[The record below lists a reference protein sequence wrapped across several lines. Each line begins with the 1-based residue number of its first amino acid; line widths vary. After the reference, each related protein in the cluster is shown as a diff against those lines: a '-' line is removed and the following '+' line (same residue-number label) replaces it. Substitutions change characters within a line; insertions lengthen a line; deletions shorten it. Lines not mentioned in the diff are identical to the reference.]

1 MAETVEI
8 GTRRIVEFERT
19 QMRHL
24 AALNMRVDDAPAGG
38 VDHFAFVD
46 RGRTEV
52 VRAGEPR
59 FGFGHRIGLAEG
71 RAPAA
76 GGIVLLQK
84 LFVRVN
90 AGGMCGNGGG
100 EARGCAKEPAARD
113 VCHV

>member
-1 MAETVEI
+1 
-8 GTRRIVEFERT
+8 
-19 QMRHL
+19 MRHL

-38 VDHFAFVD
+38 VDHFAFVE

-76 GGIVLLQK
+76 GGIVLLQQ

-100 EARGCAKEPAARD
+100 EARGCCCAKEPAAGD